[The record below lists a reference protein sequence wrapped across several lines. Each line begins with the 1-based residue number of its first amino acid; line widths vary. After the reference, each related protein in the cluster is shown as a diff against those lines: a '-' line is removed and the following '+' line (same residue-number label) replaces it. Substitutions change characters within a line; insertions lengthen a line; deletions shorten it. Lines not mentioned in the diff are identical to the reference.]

1 MEGEPHAPCCHVAPS
16 SVCMWGCANGVHAGM
31 GMGPPPHPPLH
42 PAPMHV
48 HRVCTNGGCPTQRR
62 HANWGCPTASHAWV
76 CPEPGMWCPPPH
88 LSVEGNAGTGTHVP
102 ATLCHPVCARPLA
115 REPDSV
121 PSHVSP
127 TPCRPT
133 CMTPACPTFHVPH
146 VHCPGWCAQ
155 GWHTGVMHAGWCRV
169 GLTHQDPFLATAPP
183 LTPSLSMGVLFGP
196 QQGMETQACHTTLPP
211 HPLTHARKQSTNRR
225 GRGGGPPCRDGGDHM
240 HLVAM
245 WPSPSVCMWGC
256 HANGVHMGM
265 GMPPP
270 PFALLPCVRKG
281 AVHVCLTPCHPVS
294 TTPGGPTFHMPCVPS
309 RDGVHGG
316 GTRKVGCAGVVHVGS
331 GSHPPPCK
339 GQCVEGLF
347 SIST

>member
-1 MEGEPHAPCCHVAPS
+1 
-16 SVCMWGCANGVHAGM
+16 
-31 GMGPPPHPPLH
+31 
-42 PAPMHV
+42 
-48 HRVCTNGGCPTQRR
+48 
-62 HANWGCPTASHAWV
+62 
-76 CPEPGMWCPPPH
+76 MWCPPPH

-102 ATLCHPVCARPLA
+102 ATLCHPVCAQPLA

-121 PSHVSP
+121 LSHVSP

-169 GLTHQDPFLATAPP
+169 GFTHQDPFLATAPP
-183 LTPSLSMGVLFGP
+183 LTPPLSMGVLFGP
-196 QQGMETQACHTTLPP
+196 QQGTETQACHTTLPP

-225 GRGGGPPCRDGGDHM
+225 GCGGGPPCRDGGDHM

-270 PFALLPCVRKG
+270 PFRPTSMRVQRGCACVPDPMPPCEHNPWGPQLSHAMCAIPGWRARGWHMKG
-281 AVHVCLTPCHPVS
+281 GVCRGCAHGVGLTPPS
-294 TTPGGPTFHMPCVPS
+294 LQGAMRGGFVLYFNLDKKTSIELCNLNLLINIFLSCVN
-309 RDGVHGG
+309 
-316 GTRKVGCAGVVHVGS
+316 KI
-331 GSHPPPCK
+331 
-339 GQCVEGLF
+339 E
-347 SIST
+347 